1 MDKLAIDEIEL
12 KGKRVFIRVDFNVPL
27 ENGRVTDET
36 RIREAVPT
44 IRYAAEKGARVVV
57 VSHLGRPKGVTPEFT
72 LKQVIEP
79 FSKLLGRPV
88 AFADDCVGEKA
99 ESAVAALKEG
109 GVLLLENVRFHK
121 EEEKNDEEFSKKLA
135 RLADVYVNDAFG
147 TAHRAHC
154 STEGI
159 TRFVKPAVAG
169 FLMKKEIEYFNKSMT
184 RPDRPLAV
192 VLGGAKASTK
202 LAVIDHLLDKCD
214 IMVIGGGMAFT
225 FLKAQGLE
233 VGKNILETEMVDKV
247 AGVMAK
253 ARQKGVKFYLP
264 VDFVVADKIEDGIPA
279 ELVTSQNLPS
289 DKVAPDIGPATIALF
304 NLALK
309 PAKTIIWNGPM
320 GVFEKKTFSAGT
332 MAMAHCLADSG
343 ALTVVGGGDSVTAV
357 DEAGL
362 AEKMSF
368 ISTGGGAFLELL
380 EGKTLPGL
388 AALTDRG

>member
-44 IRYAAEKGARVVV
+44 IKYAAEKGAKVIVA
-57 VSHLGRPKGVTPEFT
+57 SHLGRPKGVTPEFT
-72 LKQVIEP
+72 LKQVIET
-79 FSKLLGRPV
+79 FSRLLGKPV
-88 AFADDCVGEKA
+88 AFAEDCVGEKA
-99 ESAVAALKEG
+99 ESAVSALKDG
-109 GVLLLENVRFHK
+109 DVLLLENVRFHK

-147 TAHRAHC
+147 TAHRAHG

-159 TRFVKPAVAG
+159 TRFVKPAAAG

-184 RPDRPLAV
+184 RPEHPLAV

-202 LAVIDHLLDKCD
+202 LAVIEHLLDKCD

-233 VGKNILETEMVDKV
+233 VGKNILEADMVEKV
-247 AGVMAK
+247 AGILAK
-253 ARQKGVKFYLP
+253 AKQKGVKLYLP
-264 VDFVVADKIEDGIPA
+264 VDFVVAEKIEDGIPV
-279 ELVTSQNLPS
+279 ELVTSQGLPA

-309 PAKTIIWNGPM
+309 PARTIIWNGPM
-320 GVFEKKTFSAGT
+320 GVFEKKTFAAGT
-332 MAMAHCLADSG
+332 MAMAHYIAGSG

-357 DEAGL
+357 EEAGL
-362 AEKMSF
+362 TAKMSF

-388 AALTDRG
+388 AALTDRE

>member
-1 MDKLAIDEIEL
+1 MEKLSIDEIGL

-27 ENGRVTDET
+27 ENGQVTDET
-36 RIREAVPT
+36 RIREAIPT
-44 IRYAAEKGARVVV
+44 IKYAAEKGARVVV
-57 VSHLGRPKGVTPEFT
+57 ASHLGRPKGVTPEFT
-72 LKQVIEP
+72 LKQVIAT
-79 FSKLLGRPV
+79 FSRLLGKPV
-88 AFADDCVGEKA
+88 AFAEDCVGDKA
-99 ESAVAALKEG
+99 ESAVSALKEG
-109 GVLLLENVRFHK
+109 EVLLLENLRFYK
-121 EEEKNDEEFSKKLA
+121 EEEKNDGEFSKKLA

-159 TRFVKPAVAG
+159 TRFVRPAVAG

-184 RPDRPLAV
+184 RPEHPLAV

-202 LAVIDHLLDKCD
+202 LAVIEHLLDKCD

-225 FLKAQGLE
+225 FLKALGLE
-233 VGKNILETEMVDKV
+233 VGKNILEADMVGKV
-247 AGVMAK
+247 ADVMAK
-253 ARQKGVKFYLP
+253 ARQKGVKLYLP
-264 VDFVVADKIEDGIPA
+264 VDFVVAEKIEDGIPV
-279 ELVTSQNLPS
+279 ELVTSQDLPA

-320 GVFEKKTFSAGT
+320 GVFEKKAFSAGT
-332 MAMAHCLADSG
+332 MAMAHFIADSG

-388 AALTDRG
+388 AALTDRS

>member
-1 MDKLAIDEIEL
+1 MEKLSIDEIGL

-27 ENGRVTDET
+27 ENGQVTDET
-36 RIREAVPT
+36 RIREAIPT
-44 IRYAAEKGARVVV
+44 IKYAAEKGAKVVV
-57 VSHLGRPKGVTPEFT
+57 ASHLGRPKGVTPEFT
-72 LKQVIEP
+72 LKQVIET
-79 FSKLLGRPV
+79 FSRLLGKPV
-88 AFADDCVGEKA
+88 AFAEDCVGDKA
-99 ESAVAALKEG
+99 ESAVSALRDG
-109 GVLLLENVRFHK
+109 DVLLLENLRFHK
-121 EEEKNDEEFSKKLA
+121 EEEKNDGEFAKKLA

-159 TRFVKPAVAG
+159 TKFVRPAVAG

-184 RPDRPLAV
+184 RPDHPLAV

-202 LAVIDHLLDKCD
+202 LAVIEHLLDKCD

-225 FLKAQGLE
+225 FLKALGLE
-233 VGKNILETEMVDKV
+233 VGKNILEADMVGKV
-247 AGVMAK
+247 ADVMAK

-264 VDFVVADKIEDGIPA
+264 VDFVVAEKIEDGIPV
-279 ELVTSQNLPS
+279 ELVTSQDLPA

-320 GVFEKKTFSAGT
+320 GVFEKKAFSAGT
-332 MAMAHCLADSG
+332 MAMAHFIAGSG

-362 AEKMSF
+362 AGKMSF

>member
-44 IRYAAEKGARVVV
+44 IKYAAEKGAKVIVA
-57 VSHLGRPKGVTPEFT
+57 SHLGRPKGVTPEFT
-72 LKQVIEP
+72 LKQVVET
-79 FSKLLGRPV
+79 FSRMLGKPV
-88 AFADDCVGEKA
+88 AFVEDCVGEKA
-99 ESAVAALKEG
+99 ESAVAGLKDG
-109 GVLLLENVRFHK
+109 SVLLLENVRFHK

-147 TAHRAHC
+147 TAHRAHG

-159 TRFVKPAVAG
+159 TKFVKPAVAG

-184 RPDRPLAV
+184 RPEHPLAV

-202 LAVIDHLLDKCD
+202 LAVIEHLLDKCD

-233 VGKNILETEMVDKV
+233 VGKNILEADMVEKV
-247 AGVMAK
+247 AGILAK
-253 ARQKGVKFYLP
+253 AKQKGVKLYLP
-264 VDFVVADKIEDGIPA
+264 VDFVVAEKIEDGIPV
-279 ELVTSQNLPS
+279 ELVTSQGLPA

-320 GVFEKKTFSAGT
+320 GVFEKKTFAAGT
-332 MAMAHCLADSG
+332 MAMAHYIAGSG

-357 DEAGL
+357 EEAGL
-362 AEKMSF
+362 TAKMSF

>member
-44 IRYAAEKGARVVV
+44 IKYAAEKGAKVIVA
-57 VSHLGRPKGVTPEFT
+57 SHLGRPKGVTPEFT
-72 LKQVIEP
+72 LKQVIEV
-79 FSKLLGRPV
+79 FSRLLGKPV
-88 AFADDCVGEKA
+88 AFAEDCVGEKA
-99 ESAVAALKEG
+99 ESAVSALKDGE
-109 GVLLLENVRFHK
+109 VLLLENVRFHK

-147 TAHRAHC
+147 TAHRAHG

-159 TRFVKPAVAG
+159 TKFVKPAVAG

-184 RPDRPLAV
+184 RPDHPLAV

-202 LAVIDHLLDKCD
+202 LAVIEHLLDKCD

-233 VGKNILETEMVDKV
+233 VGKNILEADMVEKV
-247 AGVMAK
+247 AGILAK
-253 ARQKGVKFYLP
+253 AKQKGVKLYLP
-264 VDFVVADKIEDGIPA
+264 VDFVVAEKIEDGIPV
-279 ELVTSQNLPS
+279 ELVTSQSLPP

-320 GVFEKKTFSAGT
+320 GVFEKKTFAAGT
-332 MAMAHCLADSG
+332 MAMARYIAGSG

-357 DEAGL
+357 EEAGL
-362 AEKMSF
+362 TAKMSF